1 MRAQGRGLSPHFA
14 SVHPDYVKWYRQ
26 YWKVFIFGSMA
37 LIPFLVLGDYFAIV
51 SHDFA
56 LLVIINVLYVAFVSS
71 NVMRY
76 PSRLRYFRR
85 QSTKKRQA
93 SFREL

>member
-1 MRAQGRGLSPHFA
+1 M
-14 SVHPDYVKWYRQ
+14 
-26 YWKVFIFGSMA
+26 FIFGSMA